1 MANFIY
7 KVKDEQGKAYS
18 AISEAENAKSLKKTL
33 RDRGWYVI
41 SVHPAKEKIR
51 AFFFLR
57 RNVGLDALIMFTH
70 QLCSMLDA
78 GIPVLNAL
86 DLLWK
91 QTDNPDFQIIISQI
105 RNSLARGASFSE
117 SFNEFPEVFP
127 PVYRALLGVAD
138 IGANLVKILRK
149 LLEYLN
155 NQREFMMK
163 LKRAIT
169 YPAIV
174 VVFAI
179 VVVII
184 MLLWVIPVFQQVFR
198 KINVEL
204 PLFTQLVINISATMR
219 TLTFWI
225 IATMLSIGFFYI
237 CKKYSATE
245 KGRDTIDRFKLKI
258 PFFGKIIYAAAISR
272 TARSL
277 SLLFGGGLPI
287 AKSLEVARTTALNSR
302 ISKALAWVQRR
313 IIEGAPLGVSLA
325 ETKVFPSFLVEMVS
339 VGEESGTLI
348 EMLDRISVHFEEEF
362 DFRINRFLTTLEP
375 MLIIFVGGLV
385 VFILLSI
392 YLPIFKLWGGLT
404 GLR

>member
-1 MANFIY
+1 MPNFLY
-7 KVKDEQGKAYS
+7 KVKDEQGKACS
-18 AISEAENAKSLKKTL
+18 AISEAENVKSLKKAL

-41 SVHPAKEKIR
+41 SVHPAKEKR

-78 GIPVLNAL
+78 GIPVLNTL

-91 QTDNPDFQIIISQI
+91 QTDDPDFQIVISQI
-105 RNSLARGASFSE
+105 RNSLARGASISA
-117 SFNEFPEVFP
+117 SFNQFPEVFP
-127 PVYRALLGVAD
+127 PIYCALLGVAD

-179 VVVII
+179 VVMII
-184 MLLWVIPVFQQVFR
+184 MLLWVIPVFQQVFK

-204 PLFTQLVINISATMR
+204 PLFTQIVINISVTMR

-225 IATMLSIGFFYI
+225 IAAMLSIGFFYI
-237 CKKYSATE
+237 CKKYLPQKKE
-245 KGRDTIDRFKLKI
+245 RI
-258 PFFGKIIYAAAISR
+258 P
-272 TARSL
+272 
-277 SLLFGGGLPI
+277 
-287 AKSLEVARTTALNSR
+287 
-302 ISKALAWVQRR
+302 
-313 IIEGAPLGVSLA
+313 
-325 ETKVFPSFLVEMVS
+325 
-339 VGEESGTLI
+339 
-348 EMLDRISVHFEEEF
+348 
-362 DFRINRFLTTLEP
+362 
-375 MLIIFVGGLV
+375 
-385 VFILLSI
+385 
-392 YLPIFKLWGGLT
+392 
-404 GLR
+404 